1 MELGNK
7 PLKGTLIE
15 DDSKY
20 YPCVYLNDAD
30 VAVIGDYEVGD
41 EVKGTVM
48 VRVSEVGHAKDG
60 SRSAELEILDMTL
73 AEKDK
78 PTAADRAYPT
88 MSKATD

>member
-1 MELGNK
+1 
-7 PLKGTLIE
+7 
-15 DDSKY
+15 
-20 YPCVYLNDAD
+20 
-30 VAVIGDYEVGD
+30 
-41 EVKGTVM
+41 M

-88 MSKATD
+88 MSKATE